1 MIDMARRH
9 PIVTP
14 VDRAR
19 GRSRHGRGGRSSVTG
34 PDLAPLVT
42 RAETFDRVVGDTAHY
57 LVELWPDEL
66 RGVVFQV
73 ADMPSGPITGE
84 PADRA
89 VPRWRLDRT
98 PDRVTMFRIPV
109 ERLDRLPEKDDLDRR
124 AVIET
129 AVFRAVGELI
139 DKDPW
144 DLAPDRYRHL

>member
-1 MIDMARRH
+1 MVRRR
-9 PIVTP
+9 PLVTP

-34 PDLAPLVT
+34 PDLAPVVT
-42 RAETFDRVVGDTAHY
+42 RAEAFDRIVGDTAHY

-73 ADMPSGPITGE
+73 ADMPSTATEPD
-84 PADRA
+84 PADRT
-89 VPRWRLDRT
+89 VPRWRIDRR
-98 PDRVTMFRIPV
+98 PDRVTIYRIPV
-109 ERLDRLPEKDDLDRR
+109 ERLTHLPEKDDVDRR
-124 AVIET
+124 IVVET
-129 AVFRAVGELI
+129 AVFRAVAELL